1 MIHVLLLVFIELS
14 NEALEGLTCLGLRR
28 LRATTKVLSYAVLQD
43 LVNEV
48 RVTKRLLLLG
58 MLPDD
63 THKLTETI
71 LVIDSH
77 FGAF

>member
-14 NEALEGLTCLGLRR
+14 NEALEGFSRLGLRR

-43 LVNEV
+43 LVDEV
-48 RVTKRLLLLG
+48 RVTKRLLLFG
-58 MLPDD
+58 MLPYD